1 MDKKIRKYRRRRM
14 IEKDINEIVV
24 SNKFPLGKQDFKYF
38 IDYKDNKKI
47 RPLCIFTLEM
57 RIHKRYFEKTKCMYF
72 MIKDENNFNE
82 YMKIWEK
89 VSNIM
94 KNKFN
99 SEFICHKKY
108 LKAEKN
114 STQMKAFIIFICQ

>member
-1 MDKKIRKYRRRRM
+1 M

-108 LKAEKN
+108 LKTEKN